1 MILPSFCLADSA
13 LKIRKSKKPPKKTM
27 NTSHAFVPL
36 NVHKHR
42 FPCWDNNIIW
52 IVRSHSHEK
61 KTNLAFHIVFQDFHT
76 WYKPAL
82 ASVTVGGGSID
93 FTLTLLLPSV
103 ALTILFSVCLSQIN
117 KKETVFLYFSAP
129 LSKCVGVLHMNKP
142 SFIKV
147 WMCCKT

>member
-1 MILPSFCLADSA
+1 
-13 LKIRKSKKPPKKTM
+13 M

-82 ASVTVGGGSID
+82 ASVTVGGGKYWFYFDTSSTKRSSHDLVQCVFI
-93 FTLTLLLPSV
+93 S
-103 ALTILFSVCLSQIN
+103 N
-117 KKETVFLYFSAP
+117 K
-129 LSKCVGVLHMNKP
+129 
-142 SFIKV
+142 
-147 WMCCKT
+147 